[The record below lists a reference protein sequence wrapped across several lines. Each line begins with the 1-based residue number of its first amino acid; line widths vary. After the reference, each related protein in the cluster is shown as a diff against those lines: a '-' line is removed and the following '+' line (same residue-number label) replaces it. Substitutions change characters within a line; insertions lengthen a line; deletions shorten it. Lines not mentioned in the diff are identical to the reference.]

1 MAISRQN
8 RFYSQERISVPSIRA
23 IEAGVTSDFD
33 SILRNFMSSTTEAY
47 IVKGFYINIGAT
59 TFASS
64 ADNLTLNT
72 LNGVIMN
79 TLALEAGTLLSVDGS
94 ATEALNS
101 SNARVSGSFIAGS
114 TNYISI
120 NYIRKAS
127 TSTDTVFFYDA
138 DSDTEFSKIL
148 PVSTELD
155 YQIIIN
161 TTGFSGY
168 DPIAI
173 VTTNSSNIV
182 TQIVDSRN
190 MFFRLGTGGLT
201 PDPFNDYSWPGT
213 RTEPGTTTT
222 SSSDDPFLGADKNI
236 YSFKQWADA
245 VMTEIK
251 AIKGT
256 SFWFSNSGSSGG
268 GSGDLSLATINDDAN
283 LSLWSG
289 LGTLTHNLAT
299 TGTLISSADIVIRNV
314 VTDSK
319 FTVQS
324 FSKSISDGSVL
335 FLNLTRYTDITG
347 DVTVVPGGTLP
358 GSLVGLNS
366 RTIQAGSVGQFSS
379 LVAGVSITGDYVKVK
394 SDNVRYFRQ
403 IQAFYDAVGS
413 VTTSAG
419 ASYLLLDSAY
429 AGATGVERIHYNKG
443 FYPASDVLTATK
455 SGILATYDIGNVYWL
470 ADRESDAIYVKGM
483 GRFVAGEVRP
493 VSENTSNNVLNFIG
507 STNESATFPSY
518 ATDVSGGITSPTQV
532 NYGGASTDNLTIRVS
547 ELSSAMADK
556 AMDKN
561 VQFLGGG
568 TVDNTAGLIAWSTS
582 ITVSIGG
589 PGSGITN
596 YIAAGNC
603 YLTATDSCAYVT
615 IDRNTVSLLPV
626 SVTTFALLPL
636 NENAFVFARK
646 LSTGDVWVGNSPYL
660 ITDGTNSLSGITPSS
675 SGSAGG
681 GNLHLWAQE
690 VPTGSINSSNTSF
703 TITNFPYS
711 VTTCILFRNGLYQ
724 SATTDYSITN
734 SVNILFTAAPLSGDE
749 IVAMYGLGSTVP
761 YVYVQSLTT
770 VSITGSTVAFSPSPT
785 ASYTPGVV
793 VFLNGL
799 VRRANTDYTASG
811 AGLGFTFNLEP
822 GSIVS
827 AFYTGVNAN
836 IIARQG
842 SFAQSLTS
850 GRSLYSWFFDYTSV
864 NSTIVAFDG
873 VAQFAINNTIG
884 LTSSNITI
892 NDYQWLSPNVLE
904 ANAASFTTG
913 TIGYIWA
920 H

>member
-1 MAISRQN
+1 MSIKRQN
-8 RFYSQERISVPSIRA
+8 RFYSQERINTPSLRA
-23 IEAGVTSDFD
+23 IESAVAADFD
-33 SILRNFMSSTTEAY
+33 SVLRNFMSSTTEAY
-47 IVKGFYINIGAT
+47 VVKGFFINIGAT

-72 LNGVIMN
+72 LNGVVMN

-94 ATEALNS
+94 AAEALNS
-101 SNARVSGSFIAGS
+101 SNARVSGAFIAGS
-114 TNYISI
+114 ANYVSI

-168 DPIAI
+168 DPLAI
-173 VTTNSSNIV
+173 VTTNSSNV
-182 TQIVDSRN
+182 PTQIVDSRN

-222 SSSDDPFLGADKNI
+222 SSSDDPFEGADKDI
-236 YSFKQWADA
+236 ATFKEWADA

-335 FLNLTRYTDITG
+335 FLNLTRYTDVTG
-347 DVTVVPGGTLP
+347 DVTVAPSGTLP
-358 GSLVGLNS
+358 GALVGLNT

-379 LVAGVSITGDYVKVK
+379 LVSGISVTGDYVKVK

-403 IQAFYDAVGS
+403 VQAFYDAVGS
-413 VTTSAG
+413 VTASAS

-443 FYPASDVLTATK
+443 FYSSSDVLTATK
-455 SGILATYDIGNVYWL
+455 SGVLATYDIGNVYWL
-470 ADRESDAIYVKGM
+470 ADRESDSIYVKNM
-483 GRFVAGEVRP
+483 GRFVPGEVRP
-493 VSENTSNNVLNFIG
+493 VSENTSDNVLNFIG
-507 STNESATFPSY
+507 SSNESATFPTY
-518 ATDVSGGITSPTQV
+518 ATDVSGGITAPTQA
-532 NYGGASTDNLTIRVS
+532 NYSGTSTDNLTIRAS
-547 ELSSAMADK
+547 ELSSAMANK
-556 AMDKN
+556 AQDKN
-561 VQFLGGG
+561 ITFIGGG
-568 TVDNTAGLIAWSTS
+568 TVDNTAGLVAWNAT
-582 ITVSIGG
+582 ITISVGG
-589 PGSGITN
+589 PGVGVTN

-615 IDRNTVSLLPV
+615 VNRNSVAALPV

-675 SGSAGG
+675 AGATGG
-681 GNLHLWAQE
+681 GNLHLWSQE
-690 VPTGSINSSNTSF
+690 IPTGSINSANLSF
-703 TITNFPYS
+703 TITNYPYS
-711 VTTCILFRNGLYQ
+711 VTTIMLFRNGLYQ
-724 SATTDYSITN
+724 NNGVDYSVTN
-734 SVNILFTAAPLSGDE
+734 GVNILFAAAPLTGDE
-749 IVAMYGLGSTVP
+749 IVATYALGGTVP
-761 YVYVQSLTT
+761 YVYVQSITT
-770 VSITGSTVAFSPSPT
+770 ISITTTSIAFTPSPT
-785 ASYTPGVV
+785 ASYTPGVA
-793 VFLNGL
+793 VFVNGL
-799 VRRANTDYTASG
+799 QRIANTDFTASG
-811 AGLGFTFNLEP
+811 SGLGFAFDLEP
-822 GSIVS
+822 GTVVNS
-827 AFYTGVNAN
+827 FYTGVNAN
-836 IIARQG
+836 TIARQG
-842 SFAQSLTS
+842 QFTQALSNT
-850 GRSLYSWFFDYTSV
+850 RSYYSWFTDMLSE
-864 NSTIVAFDG
+864 NSILVSYDG
-873 VAQFAINNTIG
+873 VMQFSINN
-884 LTSSNITI
+884 LVNATSLTI
-892 NDYQWLSPNVLE
+892 NDFAWKNPNVIE
-904 ANAASFTTG
+904 TNNASFTFG
-913 TIGYIWA
+913 TLGYIWS